1 MIKPHLFVFWLC
13 LTLSLATGEANEAK
27 NAVTF
32 IEFLAANAVKPAEE
46 GFEKCDLKLSKS
58 DPGYIVLYFSAHW
71 CPSCKKVTPRLVDF
85 YAEQKKKH
93 DNFEFVFVSSDRD
106 EKEMMQYMKGYRM
119 PWVGLKFDQKIVDKE
134 IMKLAG
140 RGIPC
145 IVVIDSEGKVVA
157 SSFEGGKYQGP
168 MKPVETL
175 AKIMDDERA
184 TRALAAITQ

>member
-1 MIKPHLFVFWLC
+1 M
-13 LTLSLATGEANEAK
+13 LSLTTGVATEEK
-27 NAVTF
+27 NTATF
-32 IEFLAANAVKPAEE
+32 INFLAENTVKPTED
-46 GFEKCDLKLSKS
+46 GFERCVLNLSKS

-85 YAEQKKKH
+85 YEEQKKKH

-106 EKEMMQYMKGYRM
+106 ENEMMQYMRGYRM
-119 PWVGLKFDQKIVDKE
+119 PWAGLKFEQKIVDKE
-134 IMKLAG
+134 ILKLAG

-184 TRALAAITQ
+184 TRALATITQ